1 MVETNKKYYYLF
13 RFINEH
19 GIPGMLSPVHVAEL
33 VDDGGY
39 KFSLFD
45 VIYESEFEVAKNLEV
60 AQPLRKLMRILPS
73 PQNIIIDDSGI
84 DYAQPALDQIGNLA
98 VGTDL
103 AEPIWDKKFKFRLTS
118 RKTGKKIDLNVT
130 YRIKDGI

>member
-1 MVETNKKYYYLF
+1 
-13 RFINEH
+13 
-19 GIPGMLSPVHVAEL
+19 MLSPVHVAEL